1 MTPNI
6 HYYPLSSCI
15 VPFFNSSKYI
25 QDCLR
30 SIERIDYKNIELIL
44 VNDGSTDNSLEL
56 VEDFLTKSS
65 KFKDS
70 KIISNN
76 QNSGISVSK
85 NIGMRNI
92 SGKFFFIAA
101 ADDIQNE
108 KRIKIPL
115 EFLQENQS
123 TDIVYF
129 DCNIISEEGTFI
141 AQRKFPK
148 RMNNQ
153 NAILYQIKRNH
164 FWSGLF
170 LARNTVIET
179 FDGNLLN
186 AVDYDWFY
194 KIYLNRK
201 KIAFIRDPLINYR
214 VHESNSS
221 RDLSVSKEGT
231 HHILNKI
238 NLPLLKEEL
247 VKQFHEDDVNL
258 SFAWLE
264 MSLGQYQ
271 KAINLLESINSK
283 SDLFE
288 IFFLLGSSYFKLGN
302 LKQSLKHF
310 DTARSIK
317 PFLPEILNNI
327 AIVKFLI
334 GSISS
339 LDSMGFIKE
348 ALSQN
353 SRYSDARNNLI
364 CFTEGNP
371 ENLTITEKPLRDTLI
386 HN

>member
-1 MTPNI
+1 MNPNN
-6 HYYPLSSCI
+6 HSDPLVSCI

-30 SIERIDYKNIELIL
+30 SIERIDYKNLELIL

-56 VEDFLTKSS
+56 VEDFLKKSP
-65 KFKDS
+65 KLKDY
-70 KIISNN
+70 KIISNI
-76 QNSGISVSK
+76 QNSGISASK
-85 NIGMRNI
+85 NIGMRNV

-101 ADDIQNE
+101 ADDIQN
-108 KRIKIPL
+108 KNRIKTPL
-115 EFLQENQS
+115 EFLKENQT

-129 DCNIISEEGTFI
+129 DCNIISEERTFI
-141 AQRKFPK
+141 AQRKFPE

-179 FDGNLLN
+179 FDENLLN
-186 AVDYDWFY
+186 AVDYDWFFQ
-194 KIYLNRK
+194 IYLNRK

-214 VHESNSS
+214 VHESNFS
-221 RDLSVSKEGT
+221 RDISVSKKGT
-231 HHILNKI
+231 RYILDKI
-238 NLPLLKEEL
+238 NRSRLKEEL
-247 VKQFHEDDVNL
+247 EKQFHEDDVNL

-264 MSLGQYQ
+264 MSLGHYQ
-271 KAINLLESINSK
+271 KAINLLESIKSE

-288 IFFLLGSSYFKLGN
+288 IFFLLGSSYFKLGSLN
-302 LKQSLKHF
+302 QSLKHF

-334 GSISS
+334 GSINSS
-339 LDSMGFIKE
+339 DSMGIIRE
-348 ALSQN
+348 ALSHN
-353 SRYSDARNNLI
+353 PRYSDAKNNLI

-371 ENLTITEKPLRDTLI
+371 ANLTITEKPLRDTLI